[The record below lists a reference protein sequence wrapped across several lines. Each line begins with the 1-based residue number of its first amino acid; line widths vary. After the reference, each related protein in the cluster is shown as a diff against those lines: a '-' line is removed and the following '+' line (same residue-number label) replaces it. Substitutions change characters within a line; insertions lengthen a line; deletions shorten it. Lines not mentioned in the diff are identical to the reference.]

1 MAGTNTSAG
10 PEGDDDAV
18 SVDLQTTGTCFDD
31 YVSGRVSEHHALAA
45 YYGAPA
51 KSVVHKIAS
60 VIDTETAAFVR
71 ATSLVFLSTYG
82 ADGRCDVTPRGGPPG
97 FARMLD
103 DRVVAIPDVPG
114 NRRLDSMHNII
125 DTGRIGALFVIPG
138 RMDAVRCN
146 GRALVTSE
154 PGLLRHFD
162 TGRKP
167 PLLAIVMEVD
177 EVFIHCSS
185 ALARS
190 NAWRPDRWVPPEAA
204 PTMDE
209 MWAAHLASNGHEGL
223 R

>member
-1 MAGTNTSAG
+1 
-10 PEGDDDAV
+10 V

-31 YVSGRVSEHHALAA
+31 YVAGRVSEHHALSD

-51 KSVVHKIAS
+51 ESVVHKVAS
-60 VIDTETAAFVR
+60 VIDSETAAWVR
-71 ATSLVFLSTYG
+71 ATSLIFLSTYG

-103 DRVVAIPDVPG
+103 ERVVAIPDVPG

-125 DTGRIGALFVIPG
+125 DTGRIGALFVVPG
-138 RMDAVRCN
+138 RTDAVRCN

-154 PGLLRHFD
+154 PGLLRQFD